1 MRANTIAAVAAVL
14 LMPTPYRKALAMTN
28 GSKKIGQPNEI
39 VGNA

>member
-1 MRANTIAAVAAVL
+1 MRTNTIAAAAAVL
-14 LMPTPYRKALAMTN
+14 LIPTPYRTTLTMIN